1 MTNECFK
8 YLEGKNLCNLKDNKY
23 IGEKTSNN
31 GYIYINKSRNKIKE
45 EKIYKIVFDNK
56 YLNRNDY
63 DVGFGSLN
71 L

>member
-31 GYIYINKSRNKIKE
+31 GYIYINKSRNIK
-45 EKIYKIVFDNK
+45 
-56 YLNRNDY
+56 
-63 DVGFGSLN
+63 
-71 L
+71 